1 MAQKRRSSQRRPQ
14 RRPSGPAYVAPV
26 LDPTWQSP
34 YSATTDERD
43 GRENALR
50 RLAVRQATIGGVVGA
65 LAATVA
71 VIAGYWIV
79 SLAAVALSALFA
91 VVVLQR
97 SARQVDGALDLAASL
112 ITRFEVGGT
121 PNDRLRLSTIVER
134 LSATFGLD
142 SVACMVVS
150 DPAPNATLLVD
161 RNGYSLLVTTG
172 MMDNAELIELE
183 GVVAHCMARQRLGY
197 LQLSAATAA
206 HANATPV
213 SRLFDRLC
221 PDYAFRADE
230 VAAVTIRYPVGLA
243 GALRRCEA
251 ATVPSGSYFTSE
263 AFRAERVVW
272 FDPYVDGRDAADGER
287 NVAGVRA
294 AALEEW

>member
-1 MAQKRRSSQRRPQ
+1 MAQQRRSSQRRPQ
-14 RRPSGPAYVAPV
+14 RRATGPAYVAPV
-26 LDPTWQSP
+26 LDPTWKSP
-34 YSATTDERD
+34 YGATSEERE

-50 RLAVRQATIGGVVGA
+50 G
-65 LAATVA
+65 AATRRAAIVGSATTVA
-71 VIAGYWIV
+71 AVAGFGAGYWLI
-79 SLAAVALSALFA
+79 SLAVLVLGASYAALVF
-91 VVVLQR
+91 
-97 SARQVDGALDLAASL
+97 RQGVRQGEAALDLAASL

-121 PNDRLRLSTIVER
+121 PNDRLRLSTIAER

-150 DPAPNATLLVD
+150 DSTPNASLLQD
-161 RNGYSLLVTTG
+161 RTGYSLLMTTG
-172 MMDNAELIELE
+172 MMENAELIELE

-197 LQLSAATAA
+197 LQLSAAAA
-206 HANATPV
+206 SGEDGSGAA
-213 SRLFDRLC
+213 RLFDRHC

-230 VAAVTIRYPVGLA
+230 VAAATIRYPVGLA

-251 ATVPSGSYFTSE
+251 TTVRADSYFASE
-263 AFRAERVVW
+263 AFRAERMVW
-272 FDPYVDGRDAADGER
+272 FDPYVDGRDASDGDR